1 MPPVL
6 VVVEDVHGPPGH
18 AEYLAALTR
27 AAARLPAVLALT
39 SRVEGD
45 PLDVAWRGSVQG
57 VMTIDLGPLGPKDAR
72 ALADGFV
79 SASTGFAQKC
89 VERAAGNPL
98 FLEQLMRAANER
110 DDHLPASLSSLVLA
124 RMDRLPERDRAA
136 LRAAA
141 VVGQRF
147 PLALVRKLA
156 QLPDYECD
164 RLVAQFL
171 VRPEGDE
178 YLFAHALIRDGVRRR

>member
-1 MPPVL
+1 
-6 VVVEDVHGPPGH
+6 
-18 AEYLAALTR
+18 
-27 AAARLPAVLALT
+27 
-39 SRVEGD
+39 
-45 PLDVAWRGSVQG
+45 
-57 VMTIDLGPLGPKDAR
+57 MTIDLGPLAR
-72 ALADGFV
+72 RTRGRWPAGSSRRRPGSRKNAS
-79 SASTGFAQKC
+79 SA
-89 VERAAGNPL
+89 AAGNPL
-98 FLEQLMRAANER
+98 FLEQLMRAADEQ
-110 DDHLPASLSSLVLA
+110 DDHCRRRCPASCS
-124 RMDRLPERDRAA
+124 RGWIGCRKRDRAA

-178 YLFAHALIRDGVRRR
+178 YLFAHALIRDGVYASLTRARRAELHRRPRLVRRA